1 MNSLTQLLPT
11 DKAVIDEHFGGYF
24 FEVPELSKEKML
36 YEFDKALKEKDWK
49 SIHYLRKLFNDS
61 SVVKDIEK
69 IMEKHDI
76 DLTCSKKWKNSKQ
89 SILKLTEGFLLY
101 MLPLGFYLYGSE
113 ELQFSK
119 DTQSEEDRTSWPK
132 RGHFDM
138 DDFVFDKHTKCAID
152 RSNEYFV
159 KETSKVSNEVFIVPD
174 EFKAI
179 YEWSRCGKIVFEIK
193 KDVSQLLNKTLD
205 KTLNETDL
213 DFVVRIQL
221 TTSNQ
226 KQDTYYA
233 EYNKELYFVK
243 GPFKDRLVVDN
254 YIKFQGLKKE
264 RGIPH
269 VKDVYCLMLYPNRWT
284 PEEIPL
290 GYRKSIDPKKQ
301 YPFLIAKSVLC
312 REQIKTRVHSSVKWP
327 ATTIVDDHETNGMR
341 IDVFKLKDQMMI
353 DYLNAI
359 AFRLEYNIGD
369 FADRNFLRIDSRVL
383 SVDEEITKSKKVNLK
398 SELKVKKYNYVM
410 KSFETYKEVEK
421 GDLIFCLYD
430 IEETP
435 RTVGLSNHDGMIT
448 GSYKIFKTI
457 DVLPKFTF
465 YTFLIID
472 DVKGLK
478 PYYTGMR
485 NVVRP
490 ETFKSLPF
498 HTPPLSEQEEIV
510 SYLDEQTQLI
520 DKTISVEERRIDTLK
535 EYRQSLISEVV
546 TGKRKVTNDE

>member
-1 MNSLTQLLPT
+1 MKMQTKFRSEKSANGFDMSTLKSAIQKYIRRGNEEMALRSVEEIDRFAEVKDGSGERLRTNMLHRLQIIFLEDIGLGNYHLWKKMCKWFDILYESRESDSRDRGVEIKTLRKIVINLCRSKKTRSCSFMNSLTQLLPA

-76 DLTCSKKWKNSKQ
+76 DLTCSKKWKKSKQ

-179 YEWSRCGKIVFEIK
+179 YEWSRCGKIVFEVK
-193 KDVSQLLNKTLD
+193 KDVYQL
-205 KTLNETDL
+205 LNETDL

-327 ATTIVDDHETNGMR
+327 ATTIVDDGMR

-410 KSFETYKEVEK
+410 KSFETYKDK
-421 GDLIFCLYD
+421 LDQ
-430 IEETP
+430 
-435 RTVGLSNHDGMIT
+435 
-448 GSYKIFKTI
+448 KTI
-457 DVLPKFTF
+457 EIFT
-465 YTFLIID
+465 
-472 DVKGLK
+472 
-478 PYYTGMR
+478 
-485 NVVRP
+485 
-490 ETFKSLPF
+490 
-498 HTPPLSEQEEIV
+498 EE
-510 SYLDEQTQLI
+510 L
-520 DKTISVEERRIDTLK
+520 
-535 EYRQSLISEVV
+535 
-546 TGKRKVTNDE
+546 